1 MNTKEPTQIKTSSP
15 GIEIALMDGAHLRYD
30 ISGFDTTKNPV
41 SVTENGDPVTM
52 QVAALIFQ
60 SQRPGACEVPD
71 GITDDTL
78 AAILQSR
85 IEAYNNSLAACPA
98 NTEALLHVQ
107 MLRGMLQRRGL
118 NRAPIGQ

>member
-1 MNTKEPTQIKTSSP
+1 MNTQESKQIKTASP
-15 GIEIALMDGAHLRYD
+15 GIEISLMDQAHLRYD

-41 SVTENGDPVTM
+41 SVTEEGEPVTM

-85 IEAYNNSLAACPA
+85 LEAYHNSLAACPA

-107 MLRGMLQRRGL
+107 MMRGLLARRGL
-118 NRAPIGQ
+118 NRMPVGQ

>member
-1 MNTKEPTQIKTSSP
+1 MSTQQPKQIKTSSP
-15 GIEIALMDGAHLRYD
+15 GIEIHLMDNAHLRYD
-30 ISGFDTTKNPV
+30 VSGFDTTKNPV
-41 SVTENGDPVTM
+41 SVTEDGEPVTM
-52 QVAALIFQ
+52 QVASLIFQ
-60 SQRPGACEVPD
+60 SHRPGACEVPD

-107 MLRGMLQRRGL
+107 MLRGMLQRRSL
-118 NRAPIGQ
+118 QRLPIGQ